1 MREKYESL
9 SAAVLRELAKSRGI
23 KGISSMKKSQL
34 VEAMLAQDEAE
45 ATETKVEEA
54 VKEEENIAQVMSIMT
69 IHVQKEQ
76 KVQRILPMQKNQ
88 KDAKAFWK
96 SCRMDLVLFV
106 VTIICREIMTY
117 M

>member
-54 VKEEENIAQVMSIMT
+54 MKKEEHTAERTPAQSPSFGRKKRT
-69 IHVQKEQ
+69 SPK
-76 KVQRILPMQKNQ
+76 
-88 KDAKAFWK
+88 
-96 SCRMDLVLFV
+96 
-106 VTIICREIMTY
+106 
-117 M
+117 

>member
-45 ATETKVEEA
+45 ATETKMEEA
-54 VKEEENIAQVMSIMT
+54 EK
-69 IHVQKEQ
+69 K
-76 KVQRILPMQKNQ
+76 R
-88 KDAKAFWK
+88 
-96 SCRMDLVLFV
+96 R
-106 VTIICREIMTY
+106 TY
-117 M
+117 EGTYNCGTSQSPSFGRKKRTSFGQ